1 MTRINTLLILVWL
14 VLCQACSSSPE
25 RQSYSKPNSGQT
37 NLVIWDFE
45 GTDLTG
51 HDNVDYLSRVLP
63 EILLTDLAN
72 YPEIRLLERI
82 KLIDALEELKIGSSE
97 VTDEVY
103 RLKVGKI
110 VGANRMAFGH
120 YFVSGKEIRIDLR
133 VVDTE
138 TSLTLFSDRKKGEL
152 DHVEEPMSELAGS
165 IAMKFG
171 SGGTMSKKKNL
182 SQITKR
188 EIWEEYEKGLELM
201 DKRAFEMALAVFQ
214 NLLIRNPGFKPAEK
228 QVGFAIERLERE

>member
-1 MTRINTLLILVWL
+1 
-14 VLCQACSSSPE
+14 
-25 RQSYSKPNSGQT
+25 
-37 NLVIWDFE
+37 
-45 GTDLTG
+45 
-51 HDNVDYLSRVLP
+51 
-63 EILLTDLAN
+63 
-72 YPEIRLLERI
+72 
-82 KLIDALEELKIGSSE
+82 
-97 VTDEVY
+97 
-103 RLKVGKI
+103 
-110 VGANRMAFGH
+110 
-120 YFVSGKEIRIDLR
+120 
-133 VVDTE
+133 
-138 TSLTLFSDRKKGEL
+138 
-152 DHVEEPMSELAGS
+152 S